1 MDDPLCVHV
10 FKGLADLEHPV
21 CNLSFSEQIP
31 LLVSF
36 VSDLL
41 AKVTS
46 FTVFHYNDQLIRVE
60 KAFFELDN
68 VGMVQIFE

>member
-46 FTVFHYNDQLIRVE
+46 LTVFHYNDQLIRVE
-60 KAFFELDN
+60 KAFFKLYD
-68 VGMVQIFE
+68 VGMVQIFK